1 MKKGIA
7 FVLFFLL
14 LLGYAQAL
22 NGITDIKADSVDE
35 STPLQITV
43 KCRQAGIVS
52 LEIYSEQDEITPVY
66 STNMACDATTNA
78 GTLLP
83 GIYKIKA
90 TLNAAQCS
98 PCVFYKYVN
107 IRPVVAFFIPETHLL
122 LTLIVPLAILT
133 FIRFSRH
140 SLNVHKEC

>member
-1 MKKGIA
+1 MKKGIVFA
-7 FVLFFLL
+7 LFFLF

-22 NGITDIKADSVDE
+22 NGITDIKAESVDE

-43 KCRQAGIVS
+43 ECRQAGTVS
-52 LEIYSEQDEITPVY
+52 LEIYSEQDETTPVY
-66 STNMACDATTNA
+66 SVNMACNDTTNA
-78 GTLLP
+78 GILSS

-107 IRPVVAFFIPETHLL
+107 ISPVVAFFIPENHLL
-122 LTLIVPLAILT
+122 LIFIVPLAILA
-133 FIRFSRH
+133 FVRFSKR
-140 SLNVHKEC
+140 SPSIHKER